1 VDGRKSDNFT
11 GHSSRG
17 GPILSN
23 LGLFLRAFWGIKSA
37 KNGPKMGKNGQKSE
51 KIGASIVKKLIMVDS
66 TKPNQE
72 IIL

>member
-1 VDGRKSDNFT
+1 V
-11 GHSSRG
+11 
-17 GPILSN
+17 
-23 LGLFLRAFWGIKSA
+23 
-37 KNGPKMGKNGQKSE
+37 PKMAQKWAKMAKNGQKSE